1 MKNKNT
7 LICAGIVLYIA
18 MSGID
23 RFVYHIPNILYIPLA
38 ITGIALILI
47 GFFKD
52 KGK

>member
-23 RFVYHIPNILYIPLA
+23 RFVYHVPNILYIPLA
-38 ITGIALILI
+38 ITGIALILM

-52 KGK
+52 RVK

>member
-38 ITGIALILI
+38 IAGIVLILM

-52 KGK
+52 RAK